1 MPIPDRNRGN
11 NILKL
16 KKRSLRIEEGVS
28 LHRRGRFFDVK
39 KRPLC
44 IKDVLSLLVSVR
56 LSLLLSEE
64 LRKAFGGLVDSH

>member
-28 LHRRGRFFDVK
+28 LHRRNA
-39 KRPLC
+39 
-44 IKDVLSLLVSVR
+44 LLVSRERPSPIEKGV
-56 LSLLLSEE
+56 SLINDNANL
-64 LRKAFGGLVDSH
+64 